1 MNIEDWDYDI
11 TNNKNVTS
19 IDFKSTK
26 ITNKQHKFL
35 INVNSE
41 KTSSSLN
48 CQILFDNVYE
58 EKKRCFIV
66 KDVNVCES

>member
-48 CQILFDNVYE
+48 GQILFDNVYE